1 MVNQKD
7 ILARL
12 QAGESADVIAQEMV
26 DALNAANAQFA
37 EEQAAAQKANDITAQ
52 KAEFVEEM
60 ADIVRDYIMTFHA
73 DSCIA
78 EMIADQEIN
87 PVEIVEMLDQSFE
100 QLDAEIRKLKE
111 MEKMLK
117 NMFGNIMHAHGHAP
131 DCGCPECATGNGKI
145 EPVEMA
151 PDALMAFLKAT
162 GLA

>member
-1 MVNQKD
+1 MVNMND

-12 QAGESADVIAQEMV
+12 QAGESADAIAQEMV

-37 EEQAAAQKANDITAQ
+37 EEQAAAQKANDIAAQ

-60 ADIVRDYIMTFHA
+60 AEIVRDYIMTFHA
-73 DSCIA
+73 DSYIA

-100 QLDAEIRKLKE
+100 QLDQEIRKLKE
-111 MEKMLK
+111 LEKMFSGLMSK
-117 NMFGNIMHAHGHAP
+117 LDEHHPIHKHDANC
-131 DCGCPECATGNGKI
+131 DCGCHDKATGKI
-145 EPVEMA
+145 EPNM
-151 PDALMAFLKAT
+151 DALAGFLKAN

>member
-37 EEQAAAQKANDITAQ
+37 EEKAANDVKAQ

-60 ADIVRDYIMTFHA
+60 ADTVRDYIMTFHA
-73 DSCIA
+73 DSYIA
-78 EMIADQEIN
+78 AMIKDQEID
-87 PVEIVEMLDQSFE
+87 PAEIVEMLDQSFE
-100 QLDAEIRKLKE
+100 QLDQEIRKLKE
-111 MEKMLK
+111 LEKMFSGLMAK
-117 NMFGNIMHAHGHAP
+117 LDAHADNC
-131 DCGCPECATGNGKI
+131 DCGCHDKATGKI
-145 EPVEMA
+145 EPNM
-151 PDALMAFLKAT
+151 DALAGFLKAN

>member
-37 EEQAAAQKANDITAQ
+37 EEKAANDVKAQ

-73 DSCIA
+73 DSYIA
-78 EMIADQEIN
+78 AMIKDQEID
-87 PVEIVEMLDQSFE
+87 PAEIVEMLDQSFE
-100 QLDAEIRKLKE
+100 QLDQEIRKLKE
-111 MEKMLK
+111 IEKMFSGLMAK
-117 NMFGNIMHAHGHAP
+117 LDEHHPADC
-131 DCGCPECATGNGKI
+131 DCGCHDKTIGKI
-145 EPVEMA
+145 EPNA
-151 PDALMAFLKAT
+151 DALMGFLKAN

>member
-37 EEQAAAQKANDITAQ
+37 EEKAANDVKAQ

-73 DSCIA
+73 DSYIA
-78 EMIADQEIN
+78 EMIKDQEID
-87 PVEIVEMLDQSFE
+87 PAEIVEMLDQSFE
-100 QLDAEIRKLKE
+100 QLDQEIRKMKE
-111 MEKMLK
+111 IEKMLGGILGK
-117 NMFGNIMHAHGHAP
+117 LEHNCGP
-131 DCGCPECATGNGKI
+131 DCGCADKATGKI
-145 EPVEMA
+145 EPNM
-151 PDALMAFLKAT
+151 DALAGFLKAN

>member
-37 EEQAAAQKANDITAQ
+37 EEKAANDVKAQ

-73 DSCIA
+73 DSYIA
-78 EMIADQEIN
+78 EMIKDQEID
-87 PVEIVEMLDQSFE
+87 PAEIVEMLDQSFE
-100 QLDAEIRKLKE
+100 QLDQEIRKMKE
-111 MEKMLK
+111 IEKMLGGILGK
-117 NMFGNIMHAHGHAP
+117 LEHDCGP
-131 DCGCPECATGNGKI
+131 DCGCADKATGKI
-145 EPVEMA
+145 EPNM
-151 PDALMAFLKAT
+151 DALAGFLKAN

>member
-37 EEQAAAQKANDITAQ
+37 EEKAANDVKAQ

-60 ADIVRDYIMTFHA
+60 ADTVRDYIMTFHA
-73 DSCIA
+73 DSYIA
-78 EMIADQEIN
+78 AMIKDQEID
-87 PVEIVEMLDQSFE
+87 PAEIVEMLDQSFE
-100 QLDAEIRKLKE
+100 QLDQEIRKLKE
-111 MEKMLK
+111 LEKMFSGLMAK
-117 NMFGNIMHAHGHAP
+117 LDAHA
-131 DCGCPECATGNGKI
+131 DNCGCADKATGKI
-145 EPVEMA
+145 EPNM
-151 PDALMAFLKAT
+151 DALAGFLKAN

>member
-1 MVNQKD
+1 MVNMND

-12 QAGESADVIAQEMV
+12 QNGESADVIAQEMV

-37 EEQAAAQKANDITAQ
+37 EEQAAAQKANDIAAQ

-73 DSCIA
+73 DSYIA

-100 QLDAEIRKLKE
+100 QLDQEIRKMKE
-111 MEKMLK
+111 IEKMLGGILGK
-117 NMFGNIMHAHGHAP
+117 LEHNCGP
-131 DCGCPECATGNGKI
+131 DCGCADKATGKI
-145 EPVEMA
+145 EPNM
-151 PDALMAFLKAT
+151 DALAGFLKAN

>member
-26 DALNAANAQFA
+26 DALNAANAQYA
-37 EEQAAAQKANDITAQ
+37 EEQAAAQKANDIAAQ

-60 ADIVRDYIMTFHA
+60 AEIVRDYIMTFHA
-73 DSCIA
+73 DSYIA

-100 QLDAEIRKLKE
+100 QIDQEIRKLKE
-111 MEKMLK
+111 LEKMLGGLVAK
-117 NMFGNIMHAHGHAP
+117 LDEYHPIHKHNEN
-131 DCGCPECATGNGKI
+131 CGCADKAIGKI
-145 EPVEMA
+145 EPNA
-151 PDALMAFLKAT
+151 DALMGFLKAN

>member
-37 EEQAAAQKANDITAQ
+37 EEKAANDVKAQ

-78 EMIADQEIN
+78 EMIKDQEID
-87 PVEIVEMLDQSFE
+87 PAEIVEMLDQSFE
-100 QLDAEIRKLKE
+100 QLDQEIRKMKE
-111 MEKMLK
+111 IEKMLGGILGK
-117 NMFGNIMHAHGHAP
+117 LEHNCGP
-131 DCGCPECATGNGKI
+131 DCGCADKATGKI
-145 EPVEMA
+145 EPNM
-151 PDALMAFLKAT
+151 DALAGFLKVN

>member
-12 QAGESADVIAQEMV
+12 QAGESADTIAQELV
-26 DALNAANAQFA
+26 NALNAANAQFV
-37 EEQAAAQKANDITAQ
+37 EEQAAAQKANDIAAQ

-73 DSCIA
+73 DSYIA

-100 QLDAEIRKLKE
+100 QLDQEIRKLKE
-111 MEKMLK
+111 LEKMFSGLMAK
-117 NMFGNIMHAHGHAP
+117 LDAHADNC
-131 DCGCPECATGNGKI
+131 DCGCHDKATGKI
-145 EPVEMA
+145 EPNM
-151 PDALMAFLKAT
+151 DALAGFLKAN

>member
-37 EEQAAAQKANDITAQ
+37 EEKAANDVKAQ

-73 DSCIA
+73 DSYIA
-78 EMIADQEIN
+78 EMIKDQEID
-87 PVEIVEMLDQSFE
+87 PAEIVEMLDASFE
-100 QLDAEIRKLKE
+100 QLDQEIRKLKE
-111 MEKMLK
+111 LEKMFSGLMAK
-117 NMFGNIMHAHGHAP
+117 LDEHHHADC
-131 DCGCPECATGNGKI
+131 DCGCADKATGKI
-145 EPVEMA
+145 EPNM
-151 PDALMAFLKAT
+151 DALGAFLKAN

>member
-26 DALNAANAQFA
+26 NALNAANAQFA
-37 EEQAAAQKANDITAQ
+37 EEKAANDMKAQ

-78 EMIADQEIN
+78 EMIKDQEIN

-100 QLDAEIRKLKE
+100 QLDQEIRKMKE
-111 MEKMLK
+111 IEKMLGGILGK
-117 NMFGNIMHAHGHAP
+117 LEHNCGP
-131 DCGCPECATGNGKI
+131 DCGCADKATGKI
-145 EPVEMA
+145 EPNM
-151 PDALMAFLKAT
+151 DALAGFLKAN

>member
-1 MVNQKD
+1 MVNMND

-12 QAGESADVIAQEMV
+12 QAGESADAIAQEMV

-37 EEQAAAQKANDITAQ
+37 EEQAANDVKAQ

-78 EMIADQEIN
+78 EMIKDQEIN

-100 QLDAEIRKLKE
+100 QLDQEIRKMKE
-111 MEKMLK
+111 IEKMLGGILGK
-117 NMFGNIMHAHGHAP
+117 LEHNCGP
-131 DCGCPECATGNGKI
+131 DCGCVDKATGKI
-145 EPVEMA
+145 EPNM
-151 PDALMAFLKAT
+151 DALAGFLKAN

>member
-37 EEQAAAQKANDITAQ
+37 EEQAANDVKAQ

-78 EMIADQEIN
+78 EMIKDQEIN

-100 QLDAEIRKLKE
+100 QLDQEIRKMKE
-111 MEKMLK
+111 IEKMLGGILGK
-117 NMFGNIMHAHGHAP
+117 LEHNCGP
-131 DCGCPECATGNGKI
+131 DCGCADKATGKI
-145 EPVEMA
+145 EPNM
-151 PDALMAFLKAT
+151 DALAGFLKAN